1 MAVTQQSEM
10 GPSLMK
16 PCPKATHSLPTPPN
30 SPSPLPKGLRRQ
42 ASRFR
47 LPKILR
53 RAQTVE
59 SKLAVTDRKP
69 SHNTFSSLDDQ
80 EYSKEDKTGPTPCR
94 PIPAAEHANP
104 PTSSLA
110 QTCISTEESLVRDTS
125 RKLRKM
131 PKSCRDLRAYMHDSQ
146 SRSQLSK
153 LPAKAPSLLPSPLTS
168 GGVGSP
174 NHNGCFVFQ
183 NPKELGLARVAE
195 PSYEY
200 QGIVAGYYEDVFLD
214 NGHGLDGT
222 SLRSPHQRQNP
233 TTPPQRQEIP
243 HTSAIVRIPP
253 TSNMS
258 ATLRSPKRD
267 RSSSLSSEAM
277 WLSKSFASPDPVASF
292 GQLERI
298 KMNEKRL
305 AEKSRRCCQVVQGPT
320 DDMSNPWIGERGERK
335 AVSENKACG

>member
-10 GPSLMK
+10 GPSLMR

-59 SKLAVTDRKP
+59 PILAVTDKEP
-69 SHNTFSSLDDQ
+69 FHNTFTSLDDQ
-80 EYSKEDKTGPTPCR
+80 ENSKLDKIDPTSCR
-94 PIPAAEHANP
+94 PITAIERANP
-104 PTSSLA
+104 PPSVVS
-110 QTCISTEESLVRDTS
+110 QICISKEELLEKNAS

-131 PKSCRDLRAYMHDSQ
+131 PKSCRDLRACTYDSQ
-146 SRSQLSK
+146 ARSQLPK
-153 LPAKAPSLLPSPLTS
+153 LPAKIPSLLPSPLTS

-174 NHNGCFVFQ
+174 NYNGCFAFQ
-183 NPKELGLARVAE
+183 NPKVPGLAKVAE
-195 PSYEY
+195 TSYEY
-200 QGIVAGYYEDVFLD
+200 QGIVAGYCEDVFQD
-214 NGHGLDGT
+214 NSRGFECT
-222 SLRSPHQRQNP
+222 STRSPPQKQNRS
-233 TTPPQRQEIP
+233 TPPQPQEIT
-243 HTSAIVRIPP
+243 HKAAIGRTPP

-277 WLSKSFASPDPVASF
+277 WLSKSFASPDPVATV

-320 DDMSNPWIGERGERK
+320 DDLIMPWIGEGK
-335 AVSENKACG
+335 AVSEIKAC